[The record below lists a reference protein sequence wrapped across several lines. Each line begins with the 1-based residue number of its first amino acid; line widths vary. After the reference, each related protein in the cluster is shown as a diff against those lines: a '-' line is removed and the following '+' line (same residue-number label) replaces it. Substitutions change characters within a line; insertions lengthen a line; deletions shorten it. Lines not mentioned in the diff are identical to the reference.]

1 MNVVKLEGPEQ
12 KLKAYCNQ
20 FDDHESTLDGVMIR
34 NIEFTIKSADDNIND
49 VLTNFEALE
58 KYLTENTDFRFKSK
72 YDKSKDPVL
81 ITSTI
86 YKCFGTFTIEFPK
99 FMKFNESSFTTAQSI
114 INISFDVYE
123 PDEIYVTRL
132 YEFMTEGIDSD
143 YIKDEILHDVQYY
156 RDDKQSL
163 VNLYHRYRSFRSNNM
178 WFENRNQL
186 DILGEIVSRRQ
197 KSPSEYVRNAEYRFK
212 SFEEK
217 DDCYRLTFDVSINA
231 DVPWWFQLF
240 HNAIPG

>member
-20 FDDHESTLDGVMIR
+20 FDDRESTLDGIMIR
-34 NIEFTIKSADDNIND
+34 NIEFTFKSADDNIND

-58 KYLTENTDFRFKSK
+58 KYLTENTDFKFKSK

-81 ITSTI
+81 LTPTI

-99 FMKFNESSFTTAQSI
+99 FMEFDESSFTTGQ
-114 INISFDVYE
+114 NIFNITFDVYE
-123 PDEIYVTRL
+123 PNEIYIERL
-132 YEFMTEGIDSD
+132 YKFMTEGIDSD
-143 YIKDEILHDVQYY
+143 YIKDKISREVWCC
-156 RDDKQSL
+156 RDNKQSL
-163 VNLYHRYRSFRSNNM
+163 VNLYHRYRCFRSNNM

-197 KSPSEYVRNAEYRFK
+197 KTSSEYMRNAEFRFK
-212 SFEEK
+212 SFEET
-217 DDCYRLTFDVSINA
+217 DDCYRLTFDVSINE

-240 HNAIPG
+240 PEAIPR